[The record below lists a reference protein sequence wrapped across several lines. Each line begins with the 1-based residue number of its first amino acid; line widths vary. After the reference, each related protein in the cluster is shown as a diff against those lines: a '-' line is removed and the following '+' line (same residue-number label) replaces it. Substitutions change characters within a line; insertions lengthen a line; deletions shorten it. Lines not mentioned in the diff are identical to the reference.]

1 MKWEQWQLLGC
12 WLLGMGLSD
21 LVHII
26 SSDPLNNP
34 PWWLSSTP
42 CEGKEKWV
50 LEKLSNIQGCTPEC
64 QSRKPSTLS
73 QHSHAVGSRV
83 ASLYRLYSPFCL
95 ECSLLLIPCCQNLFH
110 LAGTSL
116 NVNRCEAISCSLY
129 PQGHV
134 FVLPVAWRILLRVW
148 LTVVRRST
156 CSYNAVL
163 SGWFSGCCFGFSEE
177 VSTLLLSGACFGNF
191 KFRLHLSFISEQWSL
206 FSFFLIFIGA

>member
-1 MKWEQWQLLGC
+1 
-12 WLLGMGLSD
+12 MGLTH
-21 LVHII
+21 LRRELHKMVILNEKTNMLEYI
-26 SSDPLNNP
+26 SESGN
-34 PWWLSSTP
+34 STRKEEV
-42 CEGKEKWV
+42 CGNRKEKWV

-116 NVNRCEAISCSLY
+116 NVHRCEALSCSLY

-134 FVLPVAWRILLRVW
+134 FVLPEAWRILLRV
-148 LTVVRRST
+148 
-156 CSYNAVL
+156 
-163 SGWFSGCCFGFSEE
+163 
-177 VSTLLLSGACFGNF
+177 
-191 KFRLHLSFISEQWSL
+191 
-206 FSFFLIFIGA
+206 